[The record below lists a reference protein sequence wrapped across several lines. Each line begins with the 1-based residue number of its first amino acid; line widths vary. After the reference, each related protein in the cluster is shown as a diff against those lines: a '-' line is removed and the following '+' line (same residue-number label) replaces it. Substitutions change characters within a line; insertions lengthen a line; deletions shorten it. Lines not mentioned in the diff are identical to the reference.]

1 MCQECAMLPDSFRK
15 SVHDVLEHIH
25 DLAYLETHPLAVQ
38 LGQPAS
44 FLPASRGQ
52 KLREVLKDTL
62 EKLRP
67 QQGAPSGAPEWRS
80 YLALRYRY
88 IQNMSMAEIENKL
101 GISLRQLHRELHK
114 GLDALSSLLWEM
126 RTAEPPPAPESALP
140 ASHPSNSLQELQ
152 SELNQWQLD
161 RQAHLAQ
168 SLVQDTISLLNP
180 LLEQRDI
187 SLEADIPAGLSP
199 VLVDATLARQALF
212 KALRLIAQTGF
223 SPVRLALVQQEAQ
236 VDIRLTCLSCA
247 LSAFSEEWQMVE
259 LLLTHQ
265 GGGFASQ
272 RGPAG
277 DETVTLS
284 LPRASQ
290 VVVLVIDDNPAIHQ
304 LFERYLSLH
313 HYKVIHARSGAEAL
327 GMIAERLPDLVI
339 LDVMMPG
346 MDGWQVLRD
355 LAQNPSTRAVPVVV
369 CSVLKEPELA
379 LSLGARAY
387 LKKPVERVDL
397 LETLAR
403 VLHPVGP
410 AAEGYSK
417 ARSNN

>member
-1 MCQECAMLPDSFRK
+1 MTIPDDSFRK
-15 SVHDVLEHIH
+15 SVRDAFEHIH
-25 DLAYLETHPLAVQ
+25 DLAYLETHPLAAQ
-38 LGQPAS
+38 LGQPATY
-44 FLPASRGQ
+44 LQATRGQ
-52 KLREVLKDTL
+52 KLRAILKETL
-62 EKLRP
+62 ENLRP
-67 QQGAPSGAPEWRS
+67 QQGSPSGAPEWRS

-88 IQNMSMAEIENKL
+88 IQDMNLAEIENKL

-126 RTAEPPPAPESALP
+126 RAAGPAPVLPSAG
-140 ASHPSNSLQELQ
+140 SSPSVQELQ

-161 RQAHLAQ
+161 RQSHPVEVLIT
-168 SLVQDTISLLNP
+168 DTITMLNP
-180 LLEQRDI
+180 LLEQRAI
-187 SLEADIPAGLSP
+187 SLDVDIPAGLAP
-199 VLVDATLARQALF
+199 VLVDATLVRQALF
-212 KALRLIAQTGF
+212 KALRLIAQTAP
-223 SPVRLALVQQEAQ
+223 SPVRIEAAQPEEQVNITFHCRSGALAA
-236 VDIRLTCLSCA
+236 A
-247 LSAFSEEWQMVE
+247 AEEWQMVE

-265 GGGFASQ
+265 GGGLVIR
-272 RGPAG
+272 RGADG
-277 DETVTLS
+277 AESVTLR

-290 VVVLVIDDNPAIHQ
+290 MRVLVIDDNPSIHQ

-313 HYKVIHARSGAEAL
+313 HYKVLHARSGQEAL
-327 GMIAERLPDLVI
+327 GMLTGPLPDAII

-355 LAQNPSTRAVPVVV
+355 LTARPAARHIPVVV

-403 VLHPVGP
+403 LLHSGGP

-417 ARSNN
+417 ARADS